1 MVRNTTG
8 SAVAILEMTGT
19 APAAGIVS
27 TGPFGHA
34 FVVVVVG
41 GRVVVGASVVGGS
54 VVVSASVVVV
64 TVSSELADS
73 GPPNDESVREVMN
86 TAPAVTVATPA
97 SAAMAARDR
106 FVGRLVDIA

>member
-1 MVRNTTG
+1 MAPSSMVRKTTG

-27 TGPFGHA
+27 TGPLGHA

-54 VVVSASVVVV
+54 VVV
-64 TVSSELADS
+64 
-73 GPPNDESVREVMN
+73 
-86 TAPAVTVATPA
+86 PA
-97 SAAMAARDR
+97 SCDQLMDLC
-106 FVGRLVDIA
+106 GR